1 MDAQTFSARR
11 RVLREVLPDG
21 AILILANR
29 EAPKNYSDNVYP
41 FRQDSHF
48 LYYVG
53 VNEAGMAALL
63 LPDGEEILFGREEH
77 PDDLVWHGPHAVLA
91 DHAEASGFAGIATR
105 KTLAWVVSEMRVRG
119 VEIHYLPPYR
129 AERRFELAEILDA
142 DPRTVD
148 GGVSQALVKAVIAQR
163 SIKSGA
169 EVAEIEGALAVTAE
183 AYQEVMAATRPGR
196 TEAELAAV
204 LQGVALAHDR
214 QQSFNPIVSVRGEVL
229 HNTSYANTLADG
241 DLLLVDS
248 GADSARSYASDIT
261 RTFPVSGTFS
271 QKQRDVYE
279 IVLAM
284 QEAAI
289 EAASPGTT
297 NRELHMLAALTAAQG
312 LVDLGLMQGDPQDA
326 VEAGAHALF
335 FPHGLGH
342 MLGQDVHDM
351 EDLGDLVG
359 YDEGDSRSEQ
369 FGLAFLRLA
378 KKLEPGFVITIE
390 PGIYFVPALIDQWR
404 KKNRHEEFIRYD
416 RLDAYQGFGG
426 IRIEDDVLIT
436 ADGARVL
443 GPGIPKT
450 VAELESV
457 VGR

>member
-1 MDAQTFSARR
+1 MDAQTFSNRR
-11 RVLREVLPDG
+11 RILREALPEG
-21 AILILANR
+21 AILILANT
-29 EAPKNYSDNVYP
+29 EAPKNYADNVYP

-53 VNEAGMAALL
+53 VHEAEMAALL

-77 PDDLVWHGPHAVLA
+77 PDDLVWHGPHAVLS
-91 DHAEASGFAGIATR
+91 DHAEASGFAGFAAR
-105 KTLAWVVSEMRVRG
+105 KTLAWVVSEMRERG
-119 VEIHYLPPYR
+119 IGIHYLPPYR
-129 AERRFELAEILDA
+129 AERRFELGEILNT

-148 GGVSQALVKAVIAQR
+148 QGVSQALVKAVIAQR
-163 SIKSGA
+163 SIKTD
-169 EVAEIEGALAVTAE
+169 AEIGEIEDALSVTAE
-183 AYQEVMAATRPGR
+183 AYRKIMAATRPGR
-196 TEAELAAV
+196 TEAQLAAV

-241 DLLLVDS
+241 NLLLVDS
-248 GADSARSYASDIT
+248 GADSPRSYASDIT
-261 RTFPVSGTFS
+261 RTFPVSGKFS
-271 QKQRDVYE
+271 SRQRDVYE

-289 EAASPGTT
+289 AAASPHTT
-297 NRELHMLAALTAAQG
+297 NRELHMLAALTAAEG
-312 LVDLGLMQGDPQDA
+312 LIDLGLMQGDPHAA

-359 YDEGDSRSEQ
+359 YDEGDGRSEQ

-404 KKNRHEEFIRYD
+404 AAGRHSEFIRYES
-416 RLDAYQGFGG
+416 LEAYRTFGG
-426 IRIEDDVLIT
+426 IRIEDDLLIT
-436 ADGARVL
+436 EEGARVL